1 MLLFLQHCPYIK
13 NSRQIYMYK
22 YTSIHIYPHVH
33 AHTHIFIYILSYY
46 NYYCCCYSYL
56 YIYIHAYYG
65 YGRRNIYIIKL
76 YESLLFLRSPTV
88 LWDAT
93 VGPKKRLAPTAAG
106 LLDLISVSARI
117 SSNADT
123 TEAP

>member
-1 MLLFLQHCPYIK
+1 M
-13 NSRQIYMYK
+13 
-22 YTSIHIYPHVH
+22 HIMD
-33 AHTHIFIYILSYY
+33 LD
-46 NYYCCCYSYL
+46 
-56 YIYIHAYYG
+56 G
-65 YGRRNIYIIKL
+65 GNIYIIKL

-93 VGPKKRLAPTAAG
+93 VDPKKRLAPTAAG